1 MCSHYMEINATT
13 FFFKPKNNFG
23 EVRDAGGA
31 SDQDNSG
38 TVVITVFSST
48 NVEQYWFLA

>member
-1 MCSHYMEINATT
+1 MSYVLA
-13 FFFKPKNNFG
+13 FFLNPKNNFG

-48 NVEQYWFLA
+48 NVEQYWFLAW